1 MAKHFYHPATDEL
14 TIDSVLYAL
23 SDPYRRN
30 MVFRLMGCS
39 GMNCTEACEDHLSAS
54 TISFHTRILREAG
67 LIRSEK
73 RGVSVINTV
82 RKQDIE
88 KRFPAYYMRFFNI
101 TRAPKQSS
109 RKNMPRHNDQSITI
123 PDTGFVDIGPF
134 QLQYRIEGI
143 GAPIMVIGSTIQ
155 YPPTFSQQLRKQL
168 KFIFVDHKGFVIP
181 QSTVDNSEYELD
193 VLIDDVERI
202 RQTLNLNHMIVLGHS
217 GNSFIALEYA
227 KKYPQHVS
235 HVVMLGI
242 APNLSPASKTA
253 AEQYWQDSVDPERK
267 AAMERNMRELSDE
280 QITQLPNRS
289 TIYPEIFTRHPQ
301 NLV

>member
-88 KRFPAYYMRFFNI
+88 KRFPGLLHAVFQHHQGAK
-101 TRAPKQSS
+101 TKQQ
-109 RKNMPRHNDQSITI
+109 KKH
-123 PDTGFVDIGPF
+123 
-134 QLQYRIEGI
+134 
-143 GAPIMVIGSTIQ
+143 
-155 YPPTFSQQLRKQL
+155 
-168 KFIFVDHKGFVIP
+168 
-181 QSTVDNSEYELD
+181 
-193 VLIDDVERI
+193 
-202 RQTLNLNHMIVLGHS
+202 
-217 GNSFIALEYA
+217 A
-227 KKYPQHVS
+227 K
-235 HVVMLGI
+235 
-242 APNLSPASKTA
+242 
-253 AEQYWQDSVDPERK
+253 
-267 AAMERNMRELSDE
+267 
-280 QITQLPNRS
+280 TQ
-289 TIYPEIFTRHPQ
+289 
-301 NLV
+301 